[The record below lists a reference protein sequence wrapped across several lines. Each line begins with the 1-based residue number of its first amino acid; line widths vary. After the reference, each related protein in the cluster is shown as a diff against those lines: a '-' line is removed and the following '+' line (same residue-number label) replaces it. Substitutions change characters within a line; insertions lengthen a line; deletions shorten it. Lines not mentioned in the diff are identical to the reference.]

1 MNNIPQKIYLQID
14 DEIESNT
21 DFKELTHT
29 EVTWC
34 MDKINSKDIEYHTT
48 DSRNAFARSQAIEFA
63 EWCIIEGF
71 YYYPS
76 LKAWMEDPSDLN
88 KYSSSEIYDLFLAEQ
103 AKQKEGGKI

>member
-1 MNNIPQKIYLQID
+1 MSNEMTAEEYLKQSKECND
-14 DEIESNT
+14 SLSVFQTSVMVHYGDLRAKEAV
-21 DFKELTHT
+21 KELH
-29 EVTWC
+29 
-34 MDKINSKDIEYHTT
+34 S
-48 DSRNAFARSQAIEFA
+48 FARSQAIEFA

-103 AKQKEGGKI
+103 AKQKEGGII

>member
-1 MNNIPQKIYLQID
+1 MSNEWKEHIKNYPKLEEYWNMIPEPGNILFSQQID
-14 DEIESNT
+14 S
-21 DFKELTHT
+21 
-29 EVTWC
+29 
-34 MDKINSKDIEYHTT
+34 
-48 DSRNAFARSQAIEFA
+48 FARSQAIEFA

-103 AKQKEGGKI
+103 AEQKEGGII

>member
-1 MNNIPQKIYLQID
+1 MSNEMKESETLLNEEIKIREKYGSVVIPLHLCRHYGDLRAK
-14 DEIESNT
+14 EAV
-21 DFKELTHT
+21 KELH
-29 EVTWC
+29 
-34 MDKINSKDIEYHTT
+34 S
-48 DSRNAFARSQAIEFA
+48 FARSQAIEFA

-103 AKQKEGGKI
+103 AKQKEGGII

>member
-1 MNNIPQKIYLQID
+1 MRNEATRKRFDELPEEAKNEFRKYADMLID
-14 DEIESNT
+14 DY
-21 DFKELTHT
+21 
-29 EVTWC
+29 
-34 MDKINSKDIEYHTT
+34 INS
-48 DSRNAFARSQAIEFA
+48 FARSQAIEFA

-103 AKQKEGGKI
+103 AKQKEGGII

>member
-1 MNNIPQKIYLQID
+1 MTTHELFNL
-14 DEIESNT
+14 IEQEKHS
-21 DFKELTHT
+21 
-29 EVTWC
+29 
-34 MDKINSKDIEYHTT
+34 
-48 DSRNAFARSQAIEFA
+48 FARSQAIEFA

-103 AKQKEGGKI
+103 AEQKEGGII